1 MKPPP
6 LMFFWE
12 IYEFFETA
20 EAATWSVPLKKPGTL
35 LKRESNT
42 GVFQWKLQ
50 NFVEY
55 LFGRTFVNNCFLK
68 AIF

>member
-12 IYEFFETA
+12 IYEFFKTA
-20 EAATWSVPLKKPGTL
+20 EAATRSVPLKKPATL

-42 GVFQWKLQ
+42 GVFQ
-50 NFVEY
+50 
-55 LFGRTFVNNCFLK
+55 
-68 AIF
+68 